1 MSQHR
6 RRLDHEIIR
15 KFVLKCRS
23 RQKYLEMSDS
33 STNPS
38 GDTSIT
44 LVTEVN
50 RFDDPSQT
58 LEVLLHGVAMPMSER
73 LYLLFFAADLSQAAL
88 PLRRRLEVLR
98 VDDDDEGE
106 GGEKGND
113 KEELARQ
120 REVVTMV
127 VTQLINR
134 LQEEGFAEA
143 QLLQVIQ

>member
-73 LYLLFFAADLSQAAL
+73 LYLLFFAADLSQAAP

-98 VDDDDEGE
+98 VDDDEE
-106 GGEKGND
+106 GGGAAD
-113 KEELARQ
+113 SEELARQ